1 MGEYYIFHWL
11 VADTAESASA
21 VFLTVVMLAST
32 VAALPAGVLAGPTY
46 LGSSE
51 DQLMADAVALWWAW
65 LILSASAGVV
75 MGSSF
80 VIGAA
85 CLAALALSTSFTPA
99 LFVVSRPQFCPT
111 LAGP

>member
-1 MGEYYIFHWL
+1 MGAPIFEASLGCDCGQGAGEYYVFHWL

-51 DQLMADAVALWWAW
+51 DQQMLLHF
-65 LILSASAGVV
+65 G
-75 MGSSF
+75 GC
-80 VIGAA
+80 G
-85 CLAALALSTSFTPA
+85 
-99 LFVVSRPQFCPT
+99 
-111 LAGP
+111 